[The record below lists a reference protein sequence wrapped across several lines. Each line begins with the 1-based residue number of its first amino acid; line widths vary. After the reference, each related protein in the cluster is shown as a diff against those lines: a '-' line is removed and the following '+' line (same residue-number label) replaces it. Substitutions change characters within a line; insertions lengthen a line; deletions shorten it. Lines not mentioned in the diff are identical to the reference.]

1 MLSVL
6 RSEDVLA
13 RIGGDEFAIWLP
25 NTTLSAA
32 ASLAER
38 LRLHVM
44 QSPLPLPDGDEL
56 IITISAGLVENGKE
70 EPMESLYARADQML
84 YQAKQ
89 SGRNCVATK
98 AC

>member
-1 MLSVL
+1 MSRAVPLPVICVTEARMPTSLNPQQL
-6 RSEDVLA
+6 R
-13 RIGGDEFAIWLP
+13 W
-25 NTTLSAA
+25 AA
-32 ASLAER
+32 ANGFAGQRGR
-38 LRLHVM
+38 L
-44 QSPLPLPDGDEL
+44 LPLPDGDEL